1 MQQSRFRGFPIASV
15 LTAAALLGACG
26 GGDGSGIAPP
36 PQPQP
41 PPPPPFGANFSEIQD
56 NVFTPTC
63 AVAGCHTGAGA
74 PQGLR
79 LDAANSFALL
89 VGVASTQVPALLRVE
104 AGDPDNSYLI
114 QKLEGTAAAGEQMPR
129 GGPPLD
135 QATIDVIR
143 QWISDGAID
152 DRAAAG
158 DPIRVATLSVTPGAV
173 LDAAPDDI
181 IVEFDRDPDASTV
194 NANTFLLT
202 ASGGDGS
209 FGDGNETAVTAA
221 SITVPA
227 ANTRSAVFDID
238 NAGLADD
245 TYRITLSGSGASLL
259 LDLDGNALDG
269 EFDGTNFPSG
279 DGTEGGDFEADFEV
293 RAPVAA
299 GPTLDDIQAAVLTP
313 TCSVGGCHS
322 GPAGGPLPT
331 GMDLTSAD
339 ASFDNLVGIASVQQ
353 PAILRVAAGD
363 PDNSYLV
370 QKIEGTAASGARMP
384 LGGPALDAATIA
396 DVRQWIAD
404 GAAR

>member
-1 MQQSRFRGFPIASV
+1 MQQSRFRVFPIAAG
-15 LTAAALLGACG
+15 LTAAALLAACG
-26 GGDGSGIAPP
+26 GGDGSGITTPP
-36 PQPQP
+36 PP
-41 PPPPPFGANFSEIQD
+41 PPPDPPPFGANFSEIQD

-63 AVAGCHTGAGA
+63 AVSGCHTGAGA

-89 VGVASTQVPALLRVE
+89 VGVASTEVPDVLRVA

-114 QKLEGTAAAGEQMPR
+114 QKLEGTAAAGEQMPL
-129 GGPPLD
+129 GGPPLE

-152 DRAAAG
+152 DRAPAG
-158 DPIRVATLSVTPGAV
+158 DPIRVSTLSIMPGAT

-194 NANTFLLT
+194 NANTFMLT

-238 NAGLADD
+238 NNGLADD

-259 LDLDGNALDG
+259 LDLGGNVLDG
-269 EFDGTNFPSG
+269 EFDGASFPSG

-293 RAPVAA
+293 RTPVAG
-299 GPTLDDIQAAVLTP
+299 GPTLDDIQAAVFTP

-363 PDNSYLV
+363 PDNSYLI
-370 QKIEGTAASGARMP
+370 QKLEGTAASGAQMP
-384 LGGPALDAATIA
+384 FGGPPLDAATIA
-396 DVRQWIAD
+396 DIRQWISD